1 MTLKEQ
7 RDYIAIQ
14 AMTAMIHNDSMMV
27 DNAAMLR
34 SKEADEDNV
43 TKIVELA
50 EAAYNI
56 AEYMLLEGNRR
67 EKESNNE
74 T

>member
-34 SKEADEDNV
+34 SKDADEDNV

-56 AEYMLLEGNRR
+56 AEYMLLESNRR
-67 EKESNNE
+67 EKEANNE